1 MYHQYQV
8 VTMFSLHR
16 LVALVCLAAVLLAA
30 LTPAPS
36 GLFWAILLPL
46 LLFVAAIIIAPIGRE
61 RECGNVPAYSFLTV
75 VASRAPPNC

>member
-1 MYHQYQV
+1 

-16 LVALVCLAAVLLAA
+16 LIAFACLVAVLLTA
-30 LTPAPS
+30 LTLVPS

-61 RECGNVPAYSFLTV
+61 CECGNVATYPFLSV

>member
-16 LVALVCLAAVLLAA
+16 LVAFLCLVAVLLAA
-30 LTPAPS
+30 LTSVSP

-46 LLFVAAIIIAPIGRE
+46 LPFVAAIIIAPIGRE
-61 RECGNVPAYSFLTV
+61 RECGNVAAYPFLSV
-75 VASRAPPNC
+75 VASRAPPHS